1 MKEKKSDEGEKE
13 GEEIQG
19 EMTKSMLISVE
30 KVDLLKKKFARS
42 EWEQKSVQFDP
53 TKRA

>member
-1 MKEKKSDEGEKE
+1 MWKENKLMKEKKSDEGEKE

-30 KVDLLKKKFARS
+30 KVDLLEKI
-42 EWEQKSVQFDP
+42 
-53 TKRA
+53 